1 MGALLTAINAA
12 RAQARVCVN
21 GQSPMPAVA
30 PLAWN
35 AQLAAA
41 ADRHSTDMAVHN
53 FMDHTGSDGSSA
65 GQRITQAGYVWRA
78 WGENIAAGYP
88 TVAAVV
94 QGWLGS
100 PGHCGGRERESR
112 RELNK
117 VAGGSGRSR
126 WAGWPCAQLPVHQIS
141 CSVPPAP
148 AG

>member
-100 PGHCGGRERESR
+100 PGHCTNIMSPDFEDFGASCRYNAATTYGSYWTTDFGR
-112 RELNK
+112 
-117 VAGGSGRSR
+117 
-126 WAGWPCAQLPVHQIS
+126 P
-141 CSVPPAP
+141 
-148 AG
+148 